1 MTDLQ
6 ERLRQSA
13 GHPDTSDDAVDL
25 IRETIDQLDALTA
38 ERDELQHR
46 NEVEVASRKE
56 LQRLLGNAQAERDAL
71 KRHYDGAGPE
81 HNLLALLDLYNDRR
95 GEADNAAANAR
106 DEAAALRAQLATAL
120 QQCANGAA
128 KLAAIESL
136 PRCGLV
142 TSQMG
147 GLLIAERPDGAWV
160 SYEKLRAALAT
171 PSATVIRPCPHCGKE
186 GEADAAETELTC
198 PYCGYDWSVPA
209 TPSAHGVPRCSNCG
223 CFSTSHEVDDEE
235 RRECTE
241 CECRQYLVPPFGRP
255 QFEPHKLP
263 PSQRCDHG
271 KLPGEGCAYC
281 LAYPKEPGATL
292 CTCPEEHETHLVGC
306 PLNCGHP
313 DCSSCD
319 AATLAERSK
328 VE

>member
-1 MTDLQ
+1 MSIELKERTLQ
-6 ERLRQSA
+6 SKLRYWA
-13 GHPDTSDDAVDL
+13 LADGYPGPP
-25 IRETIDQLDALTA
+25 RELLDEAAAQIDALTA

-209 TPSAHGVPRCSNCG
+209 TPSAQESKGAGGHWTAGRECGKCRWDSIPEHSEFCPKREASPERGTGGGLCRLCAGIGRVNQIQPELHSVLCPRCKG
-223 CFSTSHEVDDEE
+223 DGV
-235 RRECTE
+235 
-241 CECRQYLVPPFGRP
+241 
-255 QFEPHKLP
+255 EPAAVANAT
-263 PSQRCDHG
+263 R
-271 KLPGEGCAYC
+271 
-281 LAYPKEPGATL
+281 GAT
-292 CTCPEEHETHLVGC
+292 E
-306 PLNCGHP
+306 
-313 DCSSCD
+313 
-319 AATLAERSK
+319 
-328 VE
+328 